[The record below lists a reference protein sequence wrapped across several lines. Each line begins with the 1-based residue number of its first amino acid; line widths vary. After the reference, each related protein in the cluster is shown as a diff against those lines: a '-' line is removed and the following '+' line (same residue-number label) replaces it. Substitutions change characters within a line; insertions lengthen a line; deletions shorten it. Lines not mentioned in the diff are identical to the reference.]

1 MSTSDHP
8 NGISTEDVRHVAELA
23 RLAMT
28 DEGIEACR
36 SDLGSI
42 LGHIETINAVQTD
55 GVEPLAHAIDMTNRL
70 AKDEVESS
78 LPIEEVLA
86 NAPAVEDRYIAVPK
100 VLDED
105 GNN

>member
-1 MSTSDHP
+1 MSSSDHT
-8 NGISTEDVRHVAELA
+8 NQISTEDVRHVAELA
-23 RLAMT
+23 RLAL
-28 DEGIEACR
+28 DNQSIEACR

-42 LGHIETINAVQTD
+42 LGHIETINSIPTD
-55 GVEPLAHAIDMTNRL
+55 GVEPMAHAIDMTNRL
-70 AKDEVESS
+70 SQDEAQPS
-78 LPIEEVLA
+78 LPIEDVLA